1 MNRSITIIGAGLAG
15 LTLARVLHVHG
26 IPSTIYE
33 AEVSPMSRTQGGQL
47 DIHDFNGQVAL
58 DECRLLDEFRSII
71 NFGAESMRFL
81 SPDGELVGEIPDD
94 GKLSNPEVLRG
105 ELRRILIESLPDG
118 TIRWGRKVDSIDALG
133 GGAPFT
139 VTFTDGSTVDTDVL
153 VGADG
158 AWSRVRAFLSGASPE
173 YLGTVWVETFLRD
186 VGKRHQRSAAL
197 VGRGAMLAMEPG
209 RGIFGHREADDV
221 IHTYVVMKKPLEWV
235 SSTDF
240 SDREQALTNLAA
252 ELGDGWA
259 PELLELITSG
269 ETTPVTRPIWGLPL
283 GHTWDRVPGAM
294 LIGDAAHLTPPD
306 GDGANWALYDGAQLG
321 KAIAASPDDIESAF
335 SGFAAEMLPR
345 SAASARKGYQ
355 SFERTFGYNAPEN
368 LRNVMDRATTYG
380 HRNHR

>member
-33 AEVSPMSRTQGGQL
+33 AEASPMSRTQGGQL

-58 DECRLLDEFRSII
+58 DECRLLDEFRSVI
-71 NFGAESMRFL
+71 NFGAEAMRFL

-118 TIRWGRKVDSIDALG
+118 TIHWGHKVDSIDAVG
-133 GGAPFT
+133 AGGAYR
-139 VTFTDGSTVDTDVL
+139 VTFGDGSTVDTDVL

-173 YLGTVWVETFLRD
+173 YLGTVWVETFLHD
-186 VGKRHQRSAAL
+186 VDTRHQRSAAL

-209 RGIFGHREADDV
+209 RGIFGHREANDV
-221 IHTYVVMKKPLEWV
+221 IHTYVVMKKPLEWT

-269 ETTPVTRPIWGLPL
+269 ETMPVARPIWGLPL

-345 SAASARKGYQ
+345 SAASSREGYQ
-355 SFERTFGYNAPEN
+355 SFEQTFGYNAPEN
-368 LRNVMDRATTYG
+368 LRKMMDRATTYG
-380 HRNHR
+380 HRHHR